1 MMKENSM
8 MLKPDFSEFCR
19 LSREFNV
26 VPVFREF
33 LADMETPVSVLS
45 RFSEDENVFLLESVE
60 GGERVGR
67 YSFIGVNPRGIF
79 RVENGK
85 AYFADSCGERE
96 IPPEE
101 ESPFLALRRLL
112 KDVRTASVP
121 GLPPLFGGAVGYLGY
136 ETVREFEK
144 LPPPRNSTGTQCA
157 FLLTDE
163 MIIFDNLRHSI
174 LLSVCIHTEEFDS
187 LRSAYQHAEKRISA
201 LRSALEERGGKREP
215 LTGVKFPQPG
225 LRPNMAKEE
234 YCAMVEKAREHIV
247 NGDVIQVVL
256 AQKFSA
262 ETQIPPLTLYRA
274 LRLINPSPYTFF
286 LKTGRRILCG
296 SSPETLAKFDNG
308 YAMLSPIAGTR
319 KRGQTHAEDIR
330 LADELLRD
338 EKERAEHLML
348 VDLGRNDLGR
358 IAAPGSVQVKSFMN
372 VERYSHVMHLVSHLE
387 ALPEEG
393 RDAFD
398 LVRSAFPA
406 GTLSGA
412 PKIRAMEIIRDLEPE
427 ARGVYGGA
435 AGYFSYTGSMD
446 LAIIIRTMLIEN
458 GKLSIQAGAG
468 IVYDSDPEKEY
479 EETLNKA
486 AAMTRAVNLAANG
499 LEVF

>member
-1 MMKENSM
+1 
-8 MLKPDFSEFCR
+8 MLKPDFKEFCR
-19 LSREFNV
+19 LSGEGNII
-26 VPVFREF
+26 PVFREF

-45 RFSEDENVFLLESVE
+45 RFAEDENVFLLESVE
-60 GGERVGR
+60 GGERIGR
-67 YSFIGVNPRGIF
+67 YSFIGVNPRGVF

-85 AYFADSCGERE
+85 AFFTDSSGEKE

-101 ESPFLALRRLL
+101 GSSFLALRTLL
-112 KDVRTASVP
+112 KESSGAVSVP

-136 ETVREFEK
+136 ETAREFEK

-174 LLSVCIHTEEFDS
+174 LLSVCVHTEQFDS
-187 LRSAYQHAEKRISA
+187 LRNAYQYAEKRIEA
-201 LRSALEERGGKREP
+201 LRAILEERKGEREP
-215 LTGVKFPQPG
+215 LTGKTFPIPRLQ
-225 LRPNMAKEE
+225 PNMEKAD
-234 YCAMVEKAREHIV
+234 YCAIVEKAKEHIV
-247 NGDVIQVVL
+247 SGDVIQVVL

-308 YAMLSPIAGTR
+308 SAMLSPIAGTR
-319 KRGQTHAEDIR
+319 RRGQTHTEDIR

-358 IAAPGSVQVKSFMN
+358 IARPGSVQVRSFMS
-372 VERYSHVMHLVSHLE
+372 VERYSHVMHLVSRLD
-387 ALPEEG
+387 AVPEEG

-398 LVRSAFPA
+398 LVRAAFPA